1 MPPLC
6 YTARPLT
13 TLHRPLILVVVIAA
27 FALRLVAVGDLP
39 PGLYHDEAYY
49 GLDAAGVLAGDLHL
63 YFPANNGR
71 EPLFVYLVA
80 GFIAML
86 GQTPAA
92 LRLASAFVG
101 TAGVAAAFAMAAS
114 LYGRRVGLLT
124 AALMAV
130 APWPVILGRVGF
142 RAGLLPLVL
151 ALTVAATVRGLRRS
165 DRRWIAFGG
174 ALAGLTLYTYAA
186 ARLVPA
192 AVVAYG
198 LWWMWSRRRAA
209 RSAERS
215 EARLGGDNPA
225 TTSPPPR
232 LLALWIAAALLVAAP
247 LVITFALDPATT
259 LGRAGQVSVLAPGIN
274 GGDPAAAL
282 VRNIWGTLGM
292 VFVRGDFIPRH
303 NIPERPVLG
312 LVGAALWLVGLG
324 LVLERRRPPDVLI
337 LIWIAVMLI
346 PTLLAENAPHFLRA
360 VGLLPALM
368 VLPALGVD
376 AVAGLAR
383 RSARMAALA
392 APLTAALALLLVG
405 GELAATLAYAR
416 EAAAP
421 GSTRDT
427 LGFAFESAA
436 TELAAE
442 INAAPGAVWLDRRL
456 RDGWAALPYL
466 VDTDRV
472 KLVDPYDPI
481 FSTGPGVA
489 FLQPESLELARLW
502 AEHVSGLRFDFRDG
516 PPARGDLETE
526 ARPLF
531 VRIDGQSAPAATGAP
546 LARFANGLTLL
557 EVLGPPGGPTPR
569 SEQVTLD
576 TVWATERALD
586 AEPTLFFQVLD
597 GSRVVAASDAPPGRG
612 VFPAALWH
620 PGDQVVE
627 RRTLEL
633 PGGYD
638 PARHRIIAGAYTWP
652 SVERIAV
659 IGPDGAPAGDHVE
672 LAGSAGPPK

>member
-13 TLHRPLILVVVIAA
+13 TLHRTLILVVVIAA
-27 FALRLVAVGDLP
+27 FALRSVAVGELP
-39 PGLYHDEAYY
+39 PGLYHDEAFY

-80 GFIAML
+80 GFIAMI

-101 TAGVAAAFAMAAS
+101 TAGVAAAFAMGAS

-151 ALTVAATVRGLRRS
+151 ALAVAATVRGLRCS
-165 DRRWIAFGG
+165 DQRWIAFGG
-174 ALAGLTLYTYAA
+174 ALAGLSLYTYTA
-186 ARLVPA
+186 ARLVPLA
-192 AVVAYG
+192 VAVVG
-198 LWWMWSRRRAA
+198 LWWLWTRH
-209 RSAERS
+209 RSNRPVGIDEVRV
-215 EARLGGDNPA
+215 GGNQPA
-225 TTSPPPR
+225 DAPLAPR
-232 LLALWIAAALLVAAP
+232 LLVLWIAAALLVAAP

-259 LGRAGQVSVLAPGIN
+259 LGRAGQVSVLAPEIS

-282 VRNIWGTLGM
+282 ARNIRGTLGM

-303 NIPERPVLG
+303 NIPDRPVMGLLG
-312 LVGAALWLVGLG
+312 GALWLAGLG
-324 LVLERRRPPDVLI
+324 LVLGRHRPADILI
-337 LIWIAVMLI
+337 LIWIGVMLL

-360 VGLLPALM
+360 VGLLPALL
-368 VLPALGVD
+368 VLPALGID
-376 AVAGLAR
+376 AIAGLAR
-383 RSARMAALA
+383 RSGRMASLATPLA
-392 APLTAALALLLVG
+392 ALLALVLVG
-405 GELAATLAYAR
+405 GELVATLAYAR
-416 EAAAP
+416 AARAP
-421 GSTRDT
+421 GSTREN
-427 LGFAFESAA
+427 LGYAFESAS

-442 INAAPGAVWLDRRL
+442 VNAAPGAVWLDRRL
-456 RDGWAALPYL
+456 RDGWAALPFL

-481 FSTGPGVA
+481 FTGGPGVA
-489 FLQPESLELARLW
+489 FLQPEGLEIAQQW
-502 AEHVSGLRFDFRDG
+502 ADHAPGLRIDFRDG

-526 ARPLF
+526 ARPLY
-531 VRIDGQSAPAATGAP
+531 VRIDGQPAPAIDTP

-557 EVLGPPGGPTPR
+557 EVRGPSGGPAPG
-569 SEQVTLD
+569 SEQLTLE

-586 AEPTLFFQVLD
+586 AEPTLFFQILD

-612 VFPAALWH
+612 VFPALLWR

-652 SVERIAV
+652 SVERIGV
-659 IGPDGAPAGDHVE
+659 IGPDGAPSGDHVE
-672 LAGSAGPPK
+672 LVGER